1 MNVRDRIPQELQQG
15 ALATLAQL
23 SHAEILAPYLTQRLA
38 KDGASLA
45 VSIIST
51 ALLRESGELYAIAT
65 TERPAPSTAPST

>member
-1 MNVRDRIPQELQQG
+1 MNVRDRIPKELQKG

-23 SHAEILAPYLTQRLA
+23 SRAEILAPYLTHRLA

-65 TERPAPSTAPST
+65 TERPAPSAAPTP